1 MPRKRA
7 TIRSVGTDTNRRAAL
22 VFGIAVPFLQTCRT
36 VCFGHMPETWAVL
49 PIELDAYVTG
59 ALLLAGAWASGRS
72 APGRAL
78 LAAGWGFATGIM
90 YRTTFEQLADPSRHA
105 GAQAM
110 VLVFKAVLFVMAVAG
125 FVGAI
130 LSAKA
135 KVEAVSP

>member
-1 MPRKRA
+1 MDRRPPPRGPGPCA
-7 TIRSVGTDTNRRAAL
+7 SAIC
-22 VFGIAVPFLQTCRT
+22 P
-36 VCFGHMPETWAVL
+36 TWVVW

-59 ALLLAGAWASGRS
+59 ALLLAGAWASGRN

-110 VLVFKAVLFVMAVAG
+110 VLVFKGALFVMAVAG

-130 LSAKA
+130 LSAQPKP
-135 KVEAVSP
+135 KVEAVGP